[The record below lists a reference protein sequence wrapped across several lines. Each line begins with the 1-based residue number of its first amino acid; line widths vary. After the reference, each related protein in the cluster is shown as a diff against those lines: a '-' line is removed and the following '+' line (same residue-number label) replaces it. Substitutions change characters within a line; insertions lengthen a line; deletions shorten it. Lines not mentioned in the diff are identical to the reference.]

1 MYLLRVRNKRKLRHF
16 YRSIYILSVH
26 HTFIY
31 LWEVYLGCDIEILQM
46 QRCSELLQAGILV
59 LLTWLF
65 RSQFW
70 KTHLVLYGTKHTSK
84 CGRCG
89 GLRGLDIR
97 CFLYPVS
104 SSWWFEQVNGTA
116 ELSPVSAS
124 GFQVP
129 GALLACIKHSTEQ
142 MEVKHLLQ

>member
-59 LLTWLF
+59 LLT
-65 RSQFW
+65 
-70 KTHLVLYGTKHTSK
+70 
-84 CGRCG
+84 
-89 GLRGLDIR
+89 
-97 CFLYPVS
+97 
-104 SSWWFEQVNGTA
+104 
-116 ELSPVSAS
+116 
-124 GFQVP
+124 
-129 GALLACIKHSTEQ
+129 
-142 MEVKHLLQ
+142 